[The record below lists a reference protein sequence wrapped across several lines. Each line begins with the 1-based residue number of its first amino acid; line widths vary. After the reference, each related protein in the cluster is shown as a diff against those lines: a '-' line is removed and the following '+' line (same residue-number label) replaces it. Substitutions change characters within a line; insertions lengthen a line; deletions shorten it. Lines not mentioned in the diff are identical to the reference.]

1 MQKGKVGKMAK
12 EGIFC
17 LVTILGDLV
26 IVDMPKSNSNFGE
39 YSVFISVVI
48 AKMFLLQKK
57 TYKVFLLVVRS
68 PVRFWPLVKEE

>member
-1 MQKGKVGKMAK
+1 MAK

>member
-1 MQKGKVGKMAK
+1 MAK

-68 PVRFWPLVKEE
+68 AVRFWPLVKEE

>member
-1 MQKGKVGKMAK
+1 MAK

-48 AKMFLLQKK
+48 AKMFLVQKK
-57 TYKVFLLVVRS
+57 RYKVLPRVVRS
-68 PVRFWPLVKEE
+68 PVKFCPLEKE

>member
-1 MQKGKVGKMAK
+1 MAK

-57 TYKVFLLVVRS
+57 RYKVLPCVVRS
-68 PVRFWPLVKEE
+68 PVKFCPLEKE

>member
-1 MQKGKVGKMAK
+1 MAK

-26 IVDMPKSNSNFGE
+26 IVDVPKSNSNFGE

-57 TYKVFLLVVRS
+57 RYKVLPHVVRS
-68 PVRFWPLVKEE
+68 PVKFCPLEKE